1 MSNEQN
7 PIDTI
12 VSKLGEKI
20 KRRRLEKG
28 WSLKD
33 LSAKSGISAAAIH
46 KIESNGITPT
56 ITTMMKI
63 SDALG
68 KEVSYFI
75 EGRRTKKDVFFV
87 PAGEPESILT
97 FKKGLKLNGISAKKY
112 GDFMMTAA
120 CAFVELGA
128 SSGRKPMKH
137 RGEELVYCL
146 RGNMEFRVGEETYTL
161 GPGDSI
167 HFRTDIDHS
176 WRNTG
181 EAPSELIWVLAVEP
195 S

>member
-1 MSNEQN
+1 
-7 PIDTI
+7 
-12 VSKLGEKI
+12 
-20 KRRRLEKG
+20 
-28 WSLKD
+28 
-33 LSAKSGISAAAIH
+33 
-46 KIESNGITPT
+46 
-56 ITTMMKI
+56 
-63 SDALG
+63 
-68 KEVSYFI
+68 
-75 EGRRTKKDVFFV
+75 
-87 PAGEPESILT
+87 
-97 FKKGLKLNGISAKKY
+97 
-112 GDFMMTAA
+112 MMTAA